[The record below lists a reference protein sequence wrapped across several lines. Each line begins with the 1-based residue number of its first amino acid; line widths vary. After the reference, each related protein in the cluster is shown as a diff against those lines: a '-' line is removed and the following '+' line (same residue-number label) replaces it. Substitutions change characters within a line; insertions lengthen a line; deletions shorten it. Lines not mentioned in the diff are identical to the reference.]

1 MSSYN
6 TRTASG
12 SVTLI
17 QALFVPMTLIHHN
30 RFYYTSSF
38 SLTME
43 VSLSKVEVR
52 LVMDQDWM
60 QAHVVERSAR

>member
-6 TRTASG
+6 SRTASLG

-17 QALFVPMTLIHHN
+17 PALFASMSLIHHN
-30 RFYYTSSF
+30 HFYDTSFF

-43 VSLSKVEVR
+43 VGLSKVEVR
-52 LVMDQDWM
+52 LVMDQDWI
-60 QAHVVERSAR
+60 QAHG